1 MKPSKGKC
9 KRVSTFFM
17 VIIQQEGSTRKF
29 KHSSHMRR
37 NKNRQMKQH
46 KLFFLCVIQG
56 LVCKRSLPV
65 EFCIPVSKLLSF
77 THLTVLSPVHYTR
90 WWLEGVWFRGRR
102 HLPVQ
107 LRDVNDGICFRT
119 ACFFWLVE
127 VILRYPRCGFLRE
140 TKRF

>member
-9 KRVSTFFM
+9 KHVCTFFYDHYSARRKYKK
-17 VIIQQEGSTRKF
+17 ITRKF
-29 KHSSHMRR
+29 KHSSHIRG

-46 KLFFLCVIQG
+46 KLFFLCATQG

-65 EFCIPVSKLLSF
+65 VTNQEFGISKFLSF
-77 THLTVLSPVHYTR
+77 PHPTVLSPVHYTR
-90 WWLEGVWFRGRR
+90 WWLEDVWFRGRR
-102 HLPVQ
+102 HLLVQ

-127 VILRYPRCGFLRE
+127 VIL
-140 TKRF
+140 